1 MACDRPAVVAI
12 EAIEGIEDN
21 IQALA
26 NDAHRAD
33 ASADSLPN
41 NRYIIRAGCSRQ
53 LRVNP
58 GLAVAEPAAEV
69 TPVRVAFTLSLLTA
83 RFVFKNWFLDE
94 LHIIS
99 ASPQS
104 AVSGAL
110 VGTFYSLRQNQQVA
124 PIRLNDCVLTRGD
137 ISPSFPR

>member
-1 MACDRPAVVAI
+1 MIRRYGLQSAIVAI

-26 NDAHRAD
+26 NDAHCAD
-33 ASADSLPN
+33 ASADGHPLTD
-41 NRYIIRAGCSRQ
+41 ILGQ

-69 TPVRVAFTLSLLTA
+69 TPVRVAFTYLTV

-110 VGTFYSLRQNQQVA
+110 VGTFYSLRQSQQ
-124 PIRLNDCVLTRGD
+124 D
-137 ISPSFPR
+137 SP